1 MSLLDES
8 SGLDSVLDTTLA
20 ALRTAAAE
28 LAAADEAPAGTAAG
42 GLIEAIATPEQ
53 ARVFEYVLATTR
65 YECYFGLYDV
75 CRDATATPGQ
85 KKKAK
90 AKCKASEKGPKP
102 EDVAAAAA
110 LEKSDAHEIL
120 LGLRNRIA
128 DNGEDPAKIL
138 KAAQDFG
145 ADFEQREASAA

>member
-1 MSLLDES
+1 MILLDES
-8 SGLDSVLDTTLA
+8 TP
-20 ALRTAAAE
+20 AE
-28 LAAADEAPAGTAAG
+28 PPAAADEAPAGTAAG

-90 AKCKASEKGPKP
+90 AKCKASEKGPNP
-102 EDVAAAAA
+102 GDVAAAAA
-110 LEKSDAHEIL
+110 LEKSDAHDIL

-128 DNGEDPAKIL
+128 DNDEDPAKIL
-138 KAAQDFG
+138 EAARCFLETARPTEAP
-145 ADFEQREASAA
+145 ADDRTKFLVGDIVYYI